1 MLVGGGDGRM
11 AMKRQVYVAAM
22 FCGALSV
29 GLPQSAI
36 ALECDLF
43 KATYQPLD
51 PEDDMSAEAGK
62 QNRYSAKH
70 VIKKMPFNQA
80 KFAFR
85 LAEANQKISYD
96 FSFAFA
102 NGYGG
107 TSLVFGGP
115 SDRTAGNKMKDS
127 DPSSA
132 IMYFDEN
139 LKQAL
144 PDWAKGG
151 RAPQYLVMPGLG
163 SSFWYWGLDRNFVPP
178 AGMWKLTSCE
188 S

>member
-1 MLVGGGDGRM
+1 M
-11 AMKRQVYVAAM
+11 AIKRQVCIASI
-22 FCGALSV
+22 FCAALS
-29 GLPQSAI
+29 GEMTHAALG
-36 ALECDLF
+36 LECDLF

-70 VIKKMPFNQA
+70 VIKQMPFNQA

-85 LAEANQKISYD
+85 LSEANQKISYD

-107 TSLVFGGP
+107 ASLVFGGP
-115 SDRTAGNKMKDS
+115 SDRTAGHKMNDR

-132 IMYFDEN
+132 IMYFDEK

-151 RAPQYLVMPGLG
+151 AAPQYLVMPGLG
-163 SSFWYWGLDRNFVPP
+163 SSFWYWGLDRKFVPP